1 MDKGTRRHRN
11 MRTRGAL
18 GEEDKRD
25 KILTVEGANG
35 AKGKRD

>member
-1 MDKGTRRHRN
+1 

-25 KILTVEGANG
+25 KILTVDGDKG
-35 AKGKRD
+35 AKGKGD